1 MAERYIDHGCT
12 LYPSAYMSTPAS
24 AAALPQ
30 EGDGKAPGTGAAP
43 AVASASWDLSAAS
56 ASSGTM
62 TIMGATITGLTA
74 SGAALATAIASAI
87 NASTAVSTA
96 GTGSVTSPY
105 LRSLV
110 WAAASG
116 TTLTVYTRIASA
128 ELNYSANTACQMVTG
143 TGWTSP
149 PAAAQFSGGVSGPWA
164 SFMNTAALGSTISGS
179 VGAAGTY
186 GGAVSTVMGS
196 VSAGDVIHVRT
207 GRANANITVPVGSA
221 TTTYNFRS
229 VGTASAYLEF
239 RFDNGVVWNDGQ
251 SSGTFT
257 IDKSLT
263 GGHTYL
269 YPNAYTWWH
278 GQMRSGTLATSGGTV
293 NCKIQSTYAETAGF
307 TIVWYFTGSQPTGR
321 HLVTEGVEF
330 VDAGAG
336 SVWAIKIAGR
346 DEHTDMLRPAR
357 FVNCAF
363 GHAVRNGSTRAF
375 EYNYLFTTSV
385 EAVDCLFAYGAHTYS
400 AALISNANNN
410 TLGTHAGIGVRLARP
425 KFTGG
430 NGGHH
435 ALANFATGSQYPAVI
450 SIDDPVD
457 MGQFIASD
465 SAASY
470 CGRGTNARSGYV
482 YANRDLGSGQFIS
495 NTVGYREFLH
505 DTMQKVLE
513 WRVAGFPTTGASL
526 LPDGTP
532 FSVRFSPV
540 TSAAVGSVAS
550 RLTPIE
556 GIKQVVV
563 NTLGDAASLTLSE
576 RILIDTLYGGSAY
589 TPTDAEWWIEGK
601 YTAIDGSVKTFSTVG
616 SGTALSA
623 DTTTWSTL
631 AFAPFGGGVRNYAR
645 WKIEKTITNVKG
657 GTDITLTLMC
667 GKQPATMNEWAFVD
681 PQFGVS

>member
-12 LYPSAYMSTPAS
+12 LYPTAYMSTPVS
-24 AAALPQ
+24 AASLPQ

-62 TIMGATITGLTA
+62 TVMGATISGLTA
-74 SGAALATAIASAI
+74 SGAALATDIASAI
-87 NASTAVSTA
+87 NASTAVATA
-96 GTGSVTSPY
+96 GTGNIASPY

-110 WAAASG
+110 WATAAG
-116 TTLTVYTRIASA
+116 ATLTVYTRIASA
-128 ELNYSANTACQMVTG
+128 ELNYSANAACQMAAG

-164 SFMNTAALGSTISGS
+164 SFMNTAALASTISGS

-186 GGAVSTVMGS
+186 GGAIATVMGS
-196 VSAGDVIHVRT
+196 VAAGDVIHVRT
-207 GRANANITVPVGSA
+207 GRANANITIQVGNS
-221 TTTYNFRS
+221 TTTYNFRG
-229 VGTASAYLEF
+229 VGTATAYLEF

-251 SSGTFT
+251 SNGTFT

-269 YPNAYTWWH
+269 YANGYTWWH
-278 GQMRSGTLATSGGTV
+278 GQMRSGSLATSGGTV
-293 NCKIQSTYAETAGF
+293 NCKIQSTNAETAGF
-307 TIVWYFTGSQPTGR
+307 TIVWYSTGSQPSGR

-330 VDAGAG
+330 RDAGAG
-336 SVWAIKIAGR
+336 SVWAIKIVNR
-346 DEHTDMLRPAR
+346 DEHVDLLRPPR
-357 FVNCAF
+357 FVNCVF
-363 GHAVRNGSTRAF
+363 GHANRNGGTRVF
-375 EYNYLFTTSV
+375 EYNYQFTTSV
-385 EAVDCLFAYGAHTYS
+385 EAVDCLFAYGPHTYNS
-400 AALISNANNN
+400 AVINNATNNII
-410 TLGTHAGIGVRLARP
+410 GSHAGIGVRLVRP

-435 ALANFATGSQYPAVI
+435 ALASFAGGSQFPAVI
-450 SIDDPVD
+450 SIEDPVD

-470 CGRGTNARSGYV
+470 CGRGSSTRSGYV
-482 YANRDLGSGQFIS
+482 YANRDLGCGQFIS

-540 TSAAVGSVAS
+540 TSAAVPSVAS

-563 NTLGDAASLTLSE
+563 NTLGDSASLTITE
-576 RILIDTLYGGSAY
+576 RILIDTQYGGSAY

-601 YTAIDGSVKTFSTVG
+601 YTAIDGSVKTFSTAG
-616 SGTALSA
+616 NGTALAA
-623 DTTTWSTL
+623 DSTAWSTL

-667 GKQPATMNEWAFVD
+667 GRQPATMNEWCFID
-681 PQFGVS
+681 PQFSLT